1 GSVPLGGGGGGG
13 GDEYEVSEESRL
25 ARERQEKAV
34 QELLM
39 KRRAYAMAVPTNDS
53 AVRARLR
60 RLGEPVTLFGEREME
75 RRDRLRSLMV
85 RLEAEG
91 QLDRLLKA
99 HDDDQATSAS
109 AAAAA
114 AAQEEDAEAA
124 LIQYPFYTEGPRE
137 LLEARL
143 DIARFSLPR
152 AKARIARA
160 RRRRDDPDED
170 AEAEAELVVKQAGG
184 FVLECSEIGDDRPLS
199 GCSFSRDGSLLA
211 TSMPH
216 VTKVAT
222 LKGHTERATDV
233 AFSPVDNCL
242 ATASADRTA
251 KLLSFKIVRWSS
263 GSAAR
268 IAFHP
273 SGKYLGTASFD
284 KTWRL
289 WDINTGKELLL
300 QEGHSRSVYGIT
312 FHPDGS
318 LAATCGLDALA
329 RVWDLRSGR
338 SILAFE
344 GHVKPV
350 LAVSFSP
357 NGYHLATGSED
368 DFCRIWDL
376 RKRKIVYSIPA
387 HKNLISQVKF
397 EPQEGHFLATS
408 SYDTKAALWSAKDF
422 KPIKALAGH
431 EAKVTSLDITGDGQ
445 SIATVAH
452 DRTIKIWTCRSGER
466 EKAMDID

>member
-1 GSVPLGGGGGGG
+1 
-13 GDEYEVSEESRL
+13 
-25 ARERQEKAV
+25 
-34 QELLM
+34 M

-137 LLEARL
+137 LL
-143 DIARFSLPR
+143 
-152 AKARIARA
+152 KARIARA

-211 TSMPH
+211 TSAWSGITKIWSMPH

-251 KLLSFKIVRWSS
+251 KLWNTEGSLLRSFDGHLDRL
-263 GSAAR
+263 AR

-445 SIATVAH
+445 SMRITH
-452 DRTIKIWTCRSGER
+452 PHCQQPNEER
-466 EKAMDID
+466 KERNRLDDDTEEMTDYNR